1 VGRAGTAT
9 GRHLAHHQAAALAGA
24 TGKGMVTMVTTAGL
38 AGLDGANGAL
48 EGRETL

>member
-1 VGRAGTAT
+1 MGIAP
-9 GRHLAHHQAAALAGA
+9 LAHHQAAALAGA

-38 AGLDGANGAL
+38 VGLGGANGAL